1 MKTSRAIQ
9 AAAVFISW
17 FFICND
23 SAAKQKDESDSP
35 RPTPFVEVVKQY
47 FSKWDKDDDG
57 KLTPHEISLAV
68 GNPKFQDESAAAIA
82 AIRISAHR
90 GKQARDIKLDVLVN
104 PSKKLLS
111 EYADALQQL
120 HGASRE
126 LFAQKQPSI
135 DAIKQQTMGD
145 CYFVS
150 VVGSMVHRN
159 PSTIKNMIKKMEKGW
174 LVEFKNGEKVV
185 VDRVTDAD
193 IIICAYA
200 GDNGLWLAILEK
212 AYRNDAKGTQQGDQ
226 RDRYDR
232 IDSGGHAASVIEKL
246 DGHKTKD
253 IDLSK
258 RRGAEFAD
266 TIRKDIKMALH
277 ENRLVNAGTGRKVT
291 TPHIVDHHAY
301 AILGYDSKTDLVHV
315 WNPWGNNFTPKGP
328 DGLRNGYTTKD
339 GQFDIPMKDFLQI
352 YEELTIETRV
362 PDRH

>member
-1 MKTSRAIQ
+1 MKTFRAIQ

-82 AIRISAHR
+82 TIRIFAH
-90 GKQARDIKLDVLVN
+90 KDNQAREIKLADLLQ
-104 PSKKLLS
+104 PSKELLHGYNAS
-111 EYADALQQL
+111 LERL

-126 LFAQKQPSI
+126 LFAQKRPSI
-135 DAIKQQTMGD
+135 DAIKQKHMGD

-150 VVGSMVHRN
+150 VVGSMVYRN
-159 PSTIKNMIKKMEKGW
+159 PSTIKNMIKEKEKGW
-174 LVEFKNGEKVV
+174 LVEFKNGEKVI

-232 IDSGGHAASVIEKL
+232 IDHGGQAASVIEKL
-246 DGHKTKD
+246 DGQKASR
-253 IDLSK
+253 INLSK
-258 RRGAEFAD
+258 RRGTEFAD
-266 TIRKDIKMALH
+266 TIRKDIKLALH
-277 ENRLVNAGTGRKVT
+277 ENRLVNAGTGKKVT
-291 TPHIVDHHAY
+291 TPHIVPTHAY
-301 AILGYDSKTDLVHV
+301 AVLGFNSKTDLVRV
-315 WNPWGNNFTPKGP
+315 WNPWGNNFTPEGS

-339 GQFDIPMKDFLQI
+339 GQFDIPMEDFLEI
-352 YEELTIETRV
+352 YQGLTIETRV
-362 PDRH
+362 PNRH